1 MGGSISRAS
10 FSKGTVKFCSTKSLT
25 GKTVIITGANTG
37 VGFQTALDLARR
49 NGRIILACRN
59 DEKGEVAKSKIIQ
72 LTGNTNVIY
81 RQLDLSLMSSVR
93 AFVSVINSEEKA
105 VDILINNAGVVN
117 WEENIT
123 AEGVENTFATNYYG
137 PFLLTTLLLELLKKS
152 SDGHIVNVG
161 SIASLAGSV
170 DNDTVMARRK
180 FTRTEY
186 NDSKLALLLF
196 TKELARKITD
206 TGIKVIYV
214 HPGTIRSDLFRNLPW
229 ILQFIITCIMRP
241 LTKTPVEGA
250 QPVLFCALDDS
261 VQTGGYYMDCARYD
275 HTMWVPKCVYDEELA
290 KKLWESTERIVAA
303 CGER

>member
-105 VDILINNAGVVN
+105 VDILINNAGVV
-117 WEENIT
+117 
-123 AEGVENTFATNYYG
+123 
-137 PFLLTTLLLELLKKS
+137 
-152 SDGHIVNVG
+152 
-161 SIASLAGSV
+161 
-170 DNDTVMARRK
+170 
-180 FTRTEY
+180 
-186 NDSKLALLLF
+186 SKYF
-196 TKELARKITD
+196 
-206 TGIKVIYV
+206 
-214 HPGTIRSDLFRNLPW
+214 
-229 ILQFIITCIMRP
+229 
-241 LTKTPVEGA
+241 
-250 QPVLFCALDDS
+250 
-261 VQTGGYYMDCARYD
+261 
-275 HTMWVPKCVYDEELA
+275 
-290 KKLWESTERIVAA
+290 
-303 CGER
+303 